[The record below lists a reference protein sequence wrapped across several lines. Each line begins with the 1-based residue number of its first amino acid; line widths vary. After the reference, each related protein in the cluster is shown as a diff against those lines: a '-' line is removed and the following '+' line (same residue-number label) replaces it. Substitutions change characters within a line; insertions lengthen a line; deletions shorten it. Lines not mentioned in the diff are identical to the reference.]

1 MGLLEG
7 KRGLILGMANQR
19 SIAYGIAKQTKDQG
33 ASLILSYQGP
43 RFEKKVRPLA
53 EELGA
58 IDLLECD
65 VTSDEALEELRLGV
79 ERHWKNLDFI
89 VHAVAFAEVNDLK
102 GRFVDTSRAG
112 FLRALEIST
121 YSLVALSRT
130 FMPLLHKATSTA
142 SVLTMSYLGA
152 ERVVPNYNVM
162 GVAKAALEASVRY
175 LANELGEQNV
185 RVNALSAGPI
195 KTLSAAGVPGLRKML
210 SSAEGQ
216 APLKRNVS
224 IDDVGASA
232 VYLLSD
238 LSCAV
243 TGEVV
248 HVDSGIHVLAGGLPF
263 FDGS

>member
-7 KRGLILGMANQR
+7 KRGLILGMANER
-19 SIAYGIAKQTKDQG
+19 SIAYGIAKQTKAQG

-43 RFEKKVRPLA
+43 RFEKKVQPLA

-58 IDLLECD
+58 LDLLECD
-65 VTSDEALEELRLGV
+65 VTSDEALEKLRLGV
-79 ERHWKNLDFI
+79 ERHWEKLDFM
-89 VHAVAFAEVNDLK
+89 VHALAFAEVNDLK

-121 YSLVALSRT
+121 YSLVSLSRT
-130 FMPLLHKATSTA
+130 FLPLLHKVGGTS
-142 SVLTMSYLGA
+142 SVLTMSYVGA

-175 LANELGEQNV
+175 LAHDLGEQNV

-210 SSAEGQ
+210 SSVEKQ

-248 HVDSGIHVLAGGLPF
+248 HVDSGIHVLSGGIAS
-263 FDGS
+263 FDGL